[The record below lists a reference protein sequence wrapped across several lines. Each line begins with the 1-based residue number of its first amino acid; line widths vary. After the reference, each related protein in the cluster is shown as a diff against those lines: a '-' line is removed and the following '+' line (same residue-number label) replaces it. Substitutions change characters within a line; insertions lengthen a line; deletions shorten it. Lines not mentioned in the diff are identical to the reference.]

1 MKFQKPDPNR
11 AAEVAKAFDDFG
23 RRTQAAGKAVTRFG
37 LNLMAAGLLLGLG
50 LLLVYWVL

>member
-23 RRTQAAGKAVTRFG
+23 RRTQAAGKAITRFG